1 MTPKIQTYDFANQ
14 LVASKEFFER
24 STRVL
29 DEADSGFRPQ
39 EGAMTAAQQV
49 AHAAQTL
56 DWFVEGVSRS
66 EGFDLDFE
74 NLGKALAGVTSLAA
88 ARQMLDKAYA
98 NAIQFIRS
106 RTPEDLARPLPAG
119 PVMGG
124 QPMSDIVWAMIE
136 HTAHHRGALTVYS
149 RLLGKVPPMP
159 YGGLTAR
166 KKKAPDRSPALSLNT
181 RLLLLDHIVPE
192 DESDFSRCSW
202 LVCLPAAAAED
213 TSRRVVGR
221 MHPGKVSANE
231 EASALKSRRQGDG
244 CGLAARTVHQIDEI
258 GIILAARA
266 RDIFP
271 AHRQREPMPEGVIHQ
286 DRAARGVRSLGD
298 ADARV
303 GGNVGVLEVRLND
316 PGAFVIGVDDIV
328 KARVVD

>member
-39 EGAMTAAQQV
+39 GDMMTAAQQV

-56 DWFVEGVSRS
+56 DWFVDGVSRS

-74 NLGKALAGVTSLAA
+74 KLARELESVTSLAA

-106 RTPEDLARPLPAG
+106 RSPEDLARPLPAG
-119 PVMGG
+119 PIMGG

-159 YGGLTAR
+159 YGG
-166 KKKAPDRSPALSLNT
+166 
-181 RLLLLDHIVPE
+181 
-192 DESDFSRCSW
+192 
-202 LVCLPAAAAED
+202 
-213 TSRRVVGR
+213 
-221 MHPGKVSANE
+221 
-231 EASALKSRRQGDG
+231 
-244 CGLAARTVHQIDEI
+244 
-258 GIILAARA
+258 
-266 RDIFP
+266 
-271 AHRQREPMPEGVIHQ
+271 
-286 DRAARGVRSLGD
+286 
-298 ADARV
+298 
-303 GGNVGVLEVRLND
+303 
-316 PGAFVIGVDDIV
+316 
-328 KARVVD
+328 